1 MTSIYVR
8 KPEKYEYPE
17 DFEIF
22 FRQYKTFAKNVKCE
36 ATAQDDL
43 MLGFLDRK
51 SYQLVEAITFT
62 DAENTAIAE
71 HIDAALPK
79 LKVALTPPDKMPAK
93 IELKFRKQKLNESL
107 GKFGL
112 AIQNLGMS
120 AFGRDHALNNGQVI
134 DAFCIGVRNTD
145 LSAKLLG
152 SQFENLADAIAF
164 AHNKESSETIK
175 KYVRQNRTCEIDVQ
189 DTAGDIS
196 VLQTEAENTETQ
208 KLAKVTDR
216 NPRSPQYATQST
228 NPNYRESKQQNS
240 SQAASRRYSFN
251 QGSGRG
257 GVNSSGFS
265 QNHDRSKVNNIQCYI
280 CQEFGH
286 YANSCARRDNSKLCH
301 YCGKP
306 GHLQRTCFKKQNNG
320 SGNMQSSSSRGKDF
334 YQGPGNRWN

>member
-1 MTSIYVR
+1 M
-8 KPEKYEYPE
+8 
-17 DFEIF
+17 
-22 FRQYKTFAKNVKCE
+22 
-36 ATAQDDL
+36 
-43 MLGFLDRK
+43 
-51 SYQLVEAITFT
+51 VEAITFT

-71 HIDAALPK
+71 NIDAALPK

-107 GKFGL
+107 SEFGL
-112 AIQNLGMS
+112 AIQNLGIC
-120 AFGRDHALNNGQVI
+120 AFGRDHALNNGQVM

-175 KYVRQNRTCEIDVQ
+175 KYVRHNRTCEIYVQ

-208 KLAKVTDR
+208 KIAKVTDR
-216 NPRSPQYATQST
+216 NPMSPQYATQST

-257 GVNSSGFS
+257 GVNSHQDF
-265 QNHDRSKVNNIQCYI
+265 HEIMT
-280 CQEFGH
+280 CQKSPISNAI
-286 YANSCARRDNSKLCH
+286 YARNL
-301 YCGKP
+301 GI
-306 GHLQRTCFKKQNNG
+306 
-320 SGNMQSSSSRGKDF
+320 MQIAVLVEIILSMIDWKTLVRACRF
-334 YQGPGNRWN
+334 YGQII

>member
-22 FRQYKTFAKNVKCE
+22 FRQNKTFAKNVKCE
-36 ATAQDDL
+36 ATAQYDL

-71 HIDAALPK
+71 NIDAALPK

-107 GKFGL
+107 GEFGL

-120 AFGRDHALNNGQVI
+120 AFSRDHALNNGQVI
-134 DAFCIGVRNTD
+134 DAFCIGVRNTG

-196 VLQTEAENTETQ
+196 VLQTEL
-208 KLAKVTDR
+208 K
-216 NPRSPQYATQST
+216 
-228 NPNYRESKQQNS
+228 
-240 SQAASRRYSFN
+240 
-251 QGSGRG
+251 
-257 GVNSSGFS
+257 
-265 QNHDRSKVNNIQCYI
+265 
-280 CQEFGH
+280 
-286 YANSCARRDNSKLCH
+286 
-301 YCGKP
+301 
-306 GHLQRTCFKKQNNG
+306 QRTQRLRK
-320 SGNMQSSSSRGKDF
+320 
-334 YQGPGNRWN
+334 